1 MKGVD
6 KCKYC
11 GNDNEFKL
19 IPRGPHMGIYCAKC
33 GKWLKWVKQ
42 KEVDKNHQITMEE
55 YMASLNKKKKKKII
69 TLNCQMKKQLKHILA
84 NCLGSNYDIR
94 TKNKY
99 FRKCIY

>member
-42 KEVDKNHQITMEE
+42 KEFDKNHQITMEE
-55 YMASLNKKKKKKII
+55 YMASLDNKII
-69 TLNCQMKKQLKHILA
+69 ALNCQMKKQLKHILA

>member
-19 IPRGPHMGIYCAKC
+19 IPCGPHIGIYCAKC

-55 YMASLNKKKKKKII
+55 YMASLDNKNNNSELSDEEI
-69 TLNCQMKKQLKHILA
+69 TEA
-84 NCLGSNYDIR
+84 
-94 TKNKY
+94 Y
-99 FRKCIY
+99 FNELPWE

>member
-55 YMASLNKKKKKKII
+55 YMASLDNKII

>member
-55 YMASLNKKKKKKII
+55 YMASLDNKNNNSELSDEETTKAYFGE
-69 TLNCQMKKQLKHILA
+69 LPW
-84 NCLGSNYDIR
+84 SNYDIR

>member
-19 IPRGPHMGIYCAKC
+19 ILCGPHMGIYCAKC

-55 YMASLNKKKKKKII
+55 YMASLDNKNNNSELSDEE
-69 TLNCQMKKQLKHILA
+69 T
-84 NCLGSNYDIR
+84 
-94 TKNKY
+94 TKAY
-99 FRKCIY
+99 FGELPWE

>member
-19 IPRGPHMGIYCAKC
+19 IPCGPHMGIYCAKC
-33 GKWLKWVKQ
+33 SKWLKWVKR

-55 YMASLNKKKKKKII
+55 YMASLDNKNNNSELSDEEI
-69 TLNCQMKKQLKHILA
+69 TEA
-84 NCLGSNYDIR
+84 
-94 TKNKY
+94 Y
-99 FRKCIY
+99 FGELPWE

>member
-11 GNDNEFKL
+11 GNDNKFKL

-33 GKWLKWVKQ
+33 SKWLKWVKQ

-55 YMASLNKKKKKKII
+55 YMASLDNKNNNSELSDEE
-69 TLNCQMKKQLKHILA
+69 T
-84 NCLGSNYDIR
+84 
-94 TKNKY
+94 TKAY
-99 FRKCIY
+99 FGELPWE